1 MKINLD
7 WLSDYVDIEETPEE
21 LAKSLTMAGLE
32 VEGIDEVNGEIVLEV
47 AVTPNRPDWLSHIG
61 IAREVAALYG
71 RQVRMPEGDV
81 PEEEADIRAM
91 TSVDIDNPEACPRY
105 SARVILGISLGPSPE
120 KAARR
125 LESVGVRAISNVVD
139 ATNYVM
145 LEMGQPL
152 HAFDYHRLSENRIV
166 VRKAR
171 AAEVM
176 ETLDGQTRSLEASD
190 LLICDGFGPVALA
203 GVMGGLNSE
212 IRDDTRDLLLESACF
227 DPSTIRR
234 TSKRLGLSTEASYR
248 FERGTDPHATVTV
261 VNRLAFL
268 IREWAGGKV
277 CRGVMDCHPAPEGE
291 RSLSFRPERVRKF
304 LGVDIPDGEII
315 GILDRLELAP
325 AAEGEGRWAIR
336 VPGFRRD
343 LSREED
349 VVEEVARIYGYDR
362 VPVTLPVGRTVPV
375 KASPLSRQQGI
386 AREILEGMGFSEA
399 ITYTFVSREEQEE
412 LGFGGGPEPVTL
424 LNPISDDMTVMR
436 KSLLP
441 GLFKALRVNM
451 SKRIGNVRLYETGR
465 IFLPA
470 PGRDLPEECH
480 FLAGVI
486 SGTRSEKTWYR
497 GEEKGDFF
505 DIKGAVQGL
514 LEGMRIPD
522 VGFEADERPF
532 LQGGQCARIL
542 SGGEPLGVLGTISP
556 AVRERYRVRDWAGC
570 FELDLEKLTTAI
582 RPAAF
587 RPLPQFPSVLRD
599 LAVLVPREVP
609 ARKIEGVIRAAGRDL
624 ERVRLF
630 DLYEGKGIQA
640 GLKSLAFSLEYRNPE
655 RTLTDEEVD
664 ANLEVVIGAL
674 GKEFGARLR

>member
-7 WLSDYVDIEETPEE
+7 WLSDYVKIRETPEE
-21 LAKSLTMAGLE
+21 LAKALTMAGLE
-32 VEGIDEVNGEIVLEV
+32 VESIDEVKGDVVLEV
-47 AVTPNRPDWLSHIG
+47 AVTPNRPDWLCHIG

-81 PEEEADIRAM
+81 PEEEADVRAI

-105 SARVILGISLGPSPE
+105 SARVILGIRLGPSPE
-120 KAARR
+120 KAAKR

-171 AAEVM
+171 AGEVM
-176 ETLDGQTRSLEASD
+176 ETLDGQIRNLDASD

-212 IRDDTRDLLLESACF
+212 IREDTRDLLLESACF

-234 TSKRLGLSTEASYR
+234 TSKRLGLSTEASHR
-248 FERGTDPHATVTV
+248 FERGTDPHGTVTA

-291 RSLSFRPERVRKF
+291 RSLSFRLDRVRKF
-304 LGVDIPDGEII
+304 LGVDIPDGEIVA
-315 GILDRLELAP
+315 ILDRLGLAP
-325 AAEGEGRWAIR
+325 AATGEGGWAIR
-336 VPGFRRD
+336 LPGFRRD

-349 VVEEVARIYGYDR
+349 VIEEVARIYGYDR
-362 VPVTLPVGRTVPV
+362 IPVTLPVGRTVPV
-375 KASPLSRQQGI
+375 KASPLSRQQRI

-441 GLFKALRVNM
+441 GLFRALRVNM
-451 SKRIGNVRLYETGR
+451 NKRISEVRLYETGR

-470 PGRDLPEECH
+470 PGRDLPDERH

-486 SGTRSEKTWYR
+486 SGKRSEKTWYR
-497 GEEKGDFF
+497 GEETGDFF

-522 VGFEADERPF
+522 VGFEADERPY
-532 LQGGQCARIL
+532 LQEGQGARIL

-556 AVRERYRVRDWAGC
+556 AVREKYRVREWAGC
-570 FELDLEKLTTAI
+570 FELDLEKLAGAVM
-582 RPAAF
+582 PAAF
-587 RPLPQFPSVLRD
+587 RPLPQFPCVLRD
-599 LAVLVPREVP
+599 LAVLVPRGVP
-609 ARKIEGVIRAAGRDL
+609 ARKIEGVIREAGRDL

-630 DLYEGKGIQA
+630 DLYEGKGIQE
-640 GLKSLAFSLEYRNPE
+640 GMKSLAFSLEFRNPA

-664 ANLEVVIGAL
+664 RNLEEIVAAL
-674 GKEFGARLR
+674 EKGFGARLR